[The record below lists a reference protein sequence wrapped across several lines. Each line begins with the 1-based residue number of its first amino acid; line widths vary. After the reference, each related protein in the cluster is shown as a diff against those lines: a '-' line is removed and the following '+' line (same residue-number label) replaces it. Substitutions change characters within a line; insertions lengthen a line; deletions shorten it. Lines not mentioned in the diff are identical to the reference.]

1 MAAITEI
8 GELSEFL
15 VEIFMRP
22 QHAPVQQKKKT
33 RTELKLRRG
42 TKIGLRRLLFNL

>member
-22 QHAPVQQKKKT
+22 QHAPVQQKKNKNG
-33 RTELKLRRG
+33 TE
-42 TKIGLRRLLFNL
+42 TKERN